1 MERLKRILEIGIGSF
16 ICLMLLTACSNTETI
31 PPSFG
36 YNKGMIDTNYH
47 FTKCITWVGDKI
59 IEIEIDKWNDYEGE
73 QIQIKGKD
81 GNVYLVS
88 SMNSIL
94 INEK

>member
-1 MERLKRILEIGIGSF
+1 MIKRIIEIGLGSF
-16 ICLMLLTACSNTETI
+16 ICLLLLTGCTNTNTTSI
-31 PPSFG
+31 A
-36 YNKGMIDTNYH
+36 YNKGLIDTNYH
-47 FTKCITWVGDKI
+47 FTKCITWVGDKTM
-59 IEIEIDKWNDYEGE
+59 EIEIDKWNDYEGE

-94 INEK
+94 INEKR

>member
-1 MERLKRILEIGIGSF
+1 MKVLKRILLIIVMIILLF
-16 ICLMLLTACSNTETI
+16 CLTGCTGGFNQQI
-31 PPSFG
+31 
-36 YNKGMIDTNYH
+36 IDLNYKY
-47 FTKCITWVGDKI
+47 TKCITWVGNKV

-73 QIQIKGKD
+73 QIQIVGKD